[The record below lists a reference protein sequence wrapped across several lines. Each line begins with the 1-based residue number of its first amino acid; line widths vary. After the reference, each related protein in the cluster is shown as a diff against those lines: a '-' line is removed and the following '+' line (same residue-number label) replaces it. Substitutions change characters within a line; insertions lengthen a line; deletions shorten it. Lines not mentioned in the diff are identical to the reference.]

1 MDGAMVLVIAMIIL
15 NIVGIV
21 WLGIVLEH
29 PFLLA
34 LGYIIA
40 LIIVGKINGNACI
53 VVTLVVA
60 TITIVAAIVKTIRA
74 GRKAGLQDD
83 LLEAVKMQDKE
94 TIQKLIAKG
103 ANVNYG
109 MPLVAAIENGNK
121 DMVLLLTQKGASVN
135 SSYGKPLVAAV
146 KNGDKEMVSLL
157 IDKGAKVNV
166 MHEEKLPLDFAE
178 DNEIIALLKSH
189 GAITKKEQDTVD
201 IDFVSAVRN
210 HDIEKVRSLIPQVS
224 DIDIIIPGHE
234 LVAEFRT
241 PNGLERE
248 VITPLMYV
256 ANFNDIEMM
265 KLLAENGANVNA
277 QDSHGQNAVMYAV
290 FRHDTRMIDF
300 LASKRA
306 NMNAGAFNDL
316 ASGITALM
324 VAASGGNIETV
335 KALIRNGANVK
346 AQNSKG
352 NTALSVARY
361 NGHTEIANLL
371 KKNGARY

>member
-53 VVTLVVA
+53 VVTLAVA

-109 MPLVAAIENGNK
+109 DYSRYPLEIAVENNDKDMVAFLIKEGANVNYGMPLVAAIENGNK

-135 SSYGKPLVAAV
+135 SSCGKPLVAAV

-210 HDIEKVRSLIPQVS
+210 HDIEKVRSLIP
-224 DIDIIIPGHE
+224 
-234 LVAEFRT
+234 
-241 PNGLERE
+241 
-248 VITPLMYV
+248 
-256 ANFNDIEMM
+256 
-265 KLLAENGANVNA
+265 
-277 QDSHGQNAVMYAV
+277 
-290 FRHDTRMIDF
+290 
-300 LASKRA
+300 
-306 NMNAGAFNDL
+306 
-316 ASGITALM
+316 
-324 VAASGGNIETV
+324 
-335 KALIRNGANVK
+335 
-346 AQNSKG
+346 
-352 NTALSVARY
+352 
-361 NGHTEIANLL
+361 
-371 KKNGARY
+371 